1 MLEHI
6 DAALIEQIKQENAE
20 FCRLLVE
27 HDDYEAQLASYNE
40 MLYLTSEQE
49 VDRKRLQKLKL
60 AGKDRILT
68 ILGEYKTA

>member
-1 MLEHI
+1 MLEGI
-6 DAALIEQIKQENAE
+6 DAAVIEQIKQENAE
-20 FCRLLVE
+20 FCRLLAE
-27 HDDYEAQLASYNE
+27 HQGYETQLASYNE
-40 MLYLTSEQE
+40 MRYLTSEQE